1 MRHLYLGSSFVEK
14 HGKHGFFT
22 NQINDERV
30 CRSMGMKVEIDVKIS
45 VQGSTLVCKRKRS
58 FYLITVSHFLFLKI
72 KTNI

>member
-1 MRHLYLGSSFVEK
+1 
-14 HGKHGFFT
+14 
-22 NQINDERV
+22 
-30 CRSMGMKVEIDVKIS
+30 MKVEIDVKIS